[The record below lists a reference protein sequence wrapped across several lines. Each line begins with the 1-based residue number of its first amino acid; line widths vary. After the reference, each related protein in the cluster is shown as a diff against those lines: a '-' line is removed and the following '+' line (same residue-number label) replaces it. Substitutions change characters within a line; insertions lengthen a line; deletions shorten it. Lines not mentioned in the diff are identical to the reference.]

1 MMHEI
6 VNGLNQIKAELEQRC
21 SPQEAARYESRLR
34 RVMAQVDAARQHV
47 MKASE

>member
-1 MMHEI
+1 MQE
-6 VNGLNQIKAELEQRC
+6 VVDGLNQIKAEIERRC

-47 MKASE
+47 MEASE